1 MVGALNFST
10 SGASPLG
17 YLTVRTWW
25 LASSRVSDP
34 REGGGSHTAFHY
46 LDLRSHTILT
56 ISH

>member
-1 MVGALNFST
+1 MAGALNFSK

-17 YLTVRTWW
+17 YLTVRIWW

-34 REGGGSHTAFHY
+34 REGGRSHTAFHY
-46 LDLRSHTILT
+46 LAHKSHTILT